1 MINKYGFI
9 FCRKLI
15 STIIIFLSFITN
27 ANPQDNFINNINE
40 KVFSEIYFTN
50 YNTENH
56 YIKAYLDIQSQKVT
70 LSVNKK
76 TKYKT

>member
-9 FCRKLI
+9 FCRELI
-15 STIIIFLSFITN
+15 STIIIFLSFITR
-27 ANPQDNFINNINE
+27 ANPQDNFINNIDE
-40 KVFSEIYFTN
+40 KVFLEIYFTN

-56 YIKAYLDIQSQKVT
+56 RIKAYLDIKSQKVI

>member
-9 FCRKLI
+9 FFRKLI
-15 STIIIFLSFITN
+15 FTIIIFLSFITK
-27 ANPQDNFINNINE
+27 ANPQDNFINNIDE
-40 KVFSEIYFTN
+40 KIFSEIYFTN

-56 YIKAYLDIQSQKVT
+56 HIKAYLDIQSQKVI